1 MNSFG
6 TIFRIHV
13 YGESH
18 GPSVGVIID
27 GCPPGVS
34 LKAGD
39 LKSDLDRRKPLPK
52 GTTER
57 KETDIPNIKSGVFN
71 GKTTGSPILI
81 EFANENTLSG
91 DYEKFRSVPRPG
103 QADFAA
109 GVKSGG
115 FNDHR
120 GGGHFSARLTLGIVA
135 AGVVAKKILKG
146 IKIHAELV
154 RAGGSDDIDESVR
167 KAVKEGDSIG
177 GIIECGIDCFPAG
190 LGEPFF
196 NSLESVIS
204 HIVFSIPSV
213 KGIEFGKGFAS
224 ADMKG
229 SEYNDRIVDT
239 SGRTSTNSCG
249 GITGGLSNGNR
260 VFFRTAMRPPS
271 SISKPQKALNLKT
284 GEPEML
290 EIQGRHD
297 VCPALRSSVIVEAAA
312 AIAVCDLYLISK
324 CMVIKKKN

>member
-6 TIFRIHV
+6 TIFRIHI

-18 GPSVGVIID
+18 GPCVGVIID
-27 GCPPGVS
+27 GCPAGIS

-39 LKSDLDRRKPLPK
+39 FKFDLDRRKPLTK

-57 KETDIPNIKSGVFN
+57 KESDIPNIKSGVLN

-81 EFANENTLSG
+81 EFVNENTLSR

-103 QADFAA
+103 QVDFAA
-109 GVKSGG
+109 GVKFGG
-115 FNDHR
+115 FSDLR
-120 GGGHFSARLTLGIVA
+120 GGGHFSARLTPGLVA
-135 AGVVAKKILKG
+135 AGVIAKKILKG
-146 IKIHAELV
+146 VKFHAELV
-154 RAGGSDDIDESVR
+154 RAGGSDDIDESAR

-177 GIIECGIDCFPAG
+177 GVIECSIDGIPAG

-224 ADMKG
+224 AGMKG

-239 SGRTSTNSCG
+239 SGVTETNSCG
-249 GITGGLSNGNR
+249 GITGGISNGNR

-271 SISKPQKALNLKT
+271 SISKPQKALNLET
-284 GEPEML
+284 GKPEIL

-297 VCPALRSSVIVEAAA
+297 LCPALRSSVIVEAAA
-312 AIAVCDLYLISK
+312 ATAICDLYLISK

>member
-6 TIFRIHV
+6 TIFRIHI

-27 GCPPGVS
+27 GCPAGIS
-34 LKAGD
+34 LKTGD
-39 LKSDLDRRKPLPK
+39 FKSDLNRRKPQSI

-57 KETDIPNIKSGVFN
+57 KETDIPDIKSGVFN
-71 GKTTGSPILI
+71 GKTTGSPISI
-81 EFANENTLSG
+81 EFTNENTRSG

-103 QADFAA
+103 QTDFAA
-109 GVKSGG
+109 GVKFSG

-120 GGGHFSARLTLGIVA
+120 GGGHFSARLTLGLVA

-154 RAGGSDDIDESVR
+154 TVGGSTDIVANVR

-177 GIIECGIDCFPAG
+177 GIIECSIDGLSAG
-190 LGEPFF
+190 FGEPFF

-224 ADMKG
+224 ADMEG
-229 SEYNDRIVDT
+229 SEYNDRMVDT
-239 SGRTSTNSCG
+239 LGRTETNSCG
-249 GITGGLSNGNR
+249 GIIGGISNGNR

-271 SISKPQKALNLKT
+271 SISKPQKVLNLET
-284 GEPEML
+284 GKPQML

-297 VCPALRSSVIVEAAA
+297 ACPALRSSVIIEAAT
-312 AIAVCDLYLISK
+312 AIAVCDLYLIRK
-324 CMVIKKKN
+324 GMI